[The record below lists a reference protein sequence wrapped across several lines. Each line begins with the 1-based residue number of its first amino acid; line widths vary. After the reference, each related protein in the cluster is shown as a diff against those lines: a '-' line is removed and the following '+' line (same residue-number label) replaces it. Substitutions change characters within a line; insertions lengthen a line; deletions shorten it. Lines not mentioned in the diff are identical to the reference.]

1 MTTPVTVATSR
12 GADGR
17 IVLTA
22 AGELDMTNIDRFNQ
36 ALAEALSA
44 ADGTPVDVD
53 LRRVE
58 YLDSGAINALF
69 QHADRVHLVANP
81 ILLPV
86 LTISGLT
93 DVTSVETAG

>member
-1 MTTPVTVATSR
+1 MSTPVTVATSR
-12 GADGR
+12 GAHGR

-36 ALAEALSA
+36 ALAEALSH

-53 LRRVE
+53 LRGVD

-93 DVTSVETAG
+93 DVTRVETAG